1 MHPSHYQVL
10 CSKASRSR
18 AALQAS
24 RQLSRLQCLRLSR
37 SAAPG
42 LSVLMQE
49 SQKVSNDASVRRL
62 HACLYKTAPVVLASN
77 NESASRSP
85 SAARQGL
92 HEVCMMHPHLCACLQ
107 TSATAG
113 TMKEEL
119 NNTLLACLAEEA
131 KSAHAAQEAIEFCR
145 AAGLLHSTHRMLAPP
160 HASLSLPLGAQSM
173 GEKLAMV

>member
-1 MHPSHYQVL
+1 
-10 CSKASRSR
+10 
-18 AALQAS
+18 
-24 RQLSRLQCLRLSR
+24 
-37 SAAPG
+37 
-42 LSVLMQE
+42 
-49 SQKVSNDASVRRL
+49 
-62 HACLYKTAPVVLASN
+62 
-77 NESASRSP
+77 
-85 SAARQGL
+85 
-92 HEVCMMHPHLCACLQ
+92 MMHPHLCACLQ